1 MKISTR
7 AEYGLRAMLD
17 LADRYREDPVTL
29 RSIAT
34 RQGISESYLEQLMA
48 VLKKA
53 GLVTSIRGA
62 QGGYALADEPDQ
74 IKISTI
80 FTVLEGP
87 IAPVDCIRE
96 HKSANECRNSQ
107 KCAVQLLWLKLSQSM
122 AAVLDSTTLADLVT
136 QSRELN
142 KESFTYYI

>member
-17 LADRYREDPVTL
+17 LADHYRQDPITL
-29 RSIAT
+29 RSIAA
-34 RQGISESYLEQLMA
+34 RQGISESYLEQLIA

-53 GLVTSIRGA
+53 GLVTSVRGA
-62 QGGYALADEPDQ
+62 QGGYELACDPAR
-74 IKISTI
+74 IKVSAI
-80 FTVLEGP
+80 FTILEGP

-96 HKSANECRNSQ
+96 HRTEGECRNSQ
-107 KCAVQLLWLKLSQSM
+107 KCAVQLLWMKLSNSM
-122 AAVLDSTTLADLVT
+122 AAVLEAITLADLVE

-142 KESFTYYI
+142 KESITYYI